1 MAVATCAGSRAL
13 QSRPS
18 PSGKKADRENRG
30 PPPLEHRA
38 FVRPRARRAETLR
51 YAAPPPPIAFRSVRA
66 APANDASGNSL
77 SIQGQQ
83 AQPPS
88 IGQSF
93 AAEFR
98 ANLCHRFC
106 RRETTRADIIEPS
119 INGSQLRGGRLINAR
134 ALSLNASGCF
144 KQSFLVVGGPL
155 IDAPKHVFQSAVH
168 ARMILQRMHRA
179 PDTALLSI
187 RLELRPNWPSAP
199 PREAVAYRCRAA
211 D

>member
-13 QSRPS
+13 QSRLP
-18 PSGKKADRENRG
+18 PSGKKGDRENRG
-30 PPPLEHRA
+30 PRPLEHRA

-51 YAAPPPPIAFRSVRA
+51 YAAPPPPIVLQSACA

-77 SIQGQQ
+77 SIQGRQ
-83 AQPPS
+83 ARRPS

-98 ANLCHRFC
+98 ANLCHCFYG
-106 RRETTRADIIEPS
+106 RETTRVDITEPS
-119 INGSQLRGGRLINAR
+119 INCGQLRGGRLINAR
-134 ALSLNASGCF
+134 ALSLNVSGCF

-168 ARMILQRMHRA
+168 ARMIPRRTRRL

-187 RLELRPNWPSAP
+187 CLE
-199 PREAVAYRCRAA
+199 RAKRSGA
-211 D
+211 